1 MAKASAI
8 NGTHEVVLNV
18 KGKSNNDEDACVSV
32 IVPFLQ
38 KLVAEFVGT
47 FFLMFAGQASEVVEE
62 GYGNKITLP
71 GIAVVWGLTVLVL
84 VYAVSHISGAHFNP
98 AVTLAFASTG
108 RFPLKQ
114 VPAYI
119 SVQLLASILAS
130 GTLRLIFE
138 GSHDRFSGTSLSGTH
153 LQGFV
158 VEFIITF
165 YIMLVKYSTSGLSS
179 DNREMS
185 QVAGLAVGSTM
196 LLNVMFAGPVTGAS
210 MNPARSLGPAIVWH
224 EYKGIW
230 VYMTAPVAGAVTGA
244 WVYNIMVH
252 KTKPIQGITKSSA
265 FIKASNLYDSS
276 K

>member
-1 MAKASAI
+1 MAVASAT
-8 NGTHEVVLNV
+8 NETDEVFALNV
-18 KGKSNNDEDACVSV
+18 QGKSNNDEDACVSV

-47 FFLMFAGQASEVVEE
+47 FFLMFAGQASEVVDE

-71 GIAVVWGLTVLVL
+71 GTAVVWGLTVLVL

-138 GSHDRFSGTSLSGTH
+138 GSHDHFSGTRLSGTH

-158 VEFIITF
+158 IEFIITF

-224 EYKGIW
+224 KYKAIW
-230 VYMTAPVAGAVTGA
+230 VYVTAPVAGAVTGA

-252 KTKPIQGITKSSA
+252 KTKPIQVIT
-265 FIKASNLYDSS
+265 KASNLYDSS